1 MKGQSVKV
9 KDLMIN
15 RKIPAHLRHRW
26 PLVVWQDQVIW
37 VVGHHLD
44 ERVRV
49 TADST
54 TIIKLECQPS

>member
-1 MKGQSVKV
+1 MKGHTVKI

-15 RKIPAHLRHRW
+15 RKIPARLRQRW
-26 PLVVWQDQVIW
+26 PLVVYQDQVIW

-49 TADST
+49 TAGT
-54 TIIKLECQPS
+54 RHLIKLQCQPS